1 MSFNNNKDE
10 EMYPFE
16 IVDVDE
22 KTNVQLLK
30 DFTGK

>member
-1 MSFNNNKDE
+1 MSLNNNKGE
-10 EMYPFE
+10 EEFPFE
-16 IVDVDE
+16 IVDVDK